1 MGLLRLK
8 PNLQKFNSQD
18 EEKKKKKKVKLEM
31 HDQQI
36 FKDGDEYYVWIYDP
50 VPLKTFLIGLLLGG
64 WLIEI
69 VFGER
74 DNFMPSRTCSFT
86 WTLHYYLL
94 ENL

>member
-50 VPLKTFLIGLLLGG
+50 VPLKTFLIGLLLGR
-64 WLIEI
+64 WLIE
-69 VFGER
+69 
-74 DNFMPSRTCSFT
+74 S
-86 WTLHYYLL
+86 L
-94 ENL
+94 ENTVISCQVEVGGGLLR

>member
-1 MGLLRLK
+1 MILVQSFANKDMGLLHLSVIFL
-8 PNLQKFNSQD
+8 NLNSQD

-64 WLIEI
+64 
-69 VFGER
+69 
-74 DNFMPSRTCSFT
+74 
-86 WTLHYYLL
+86 
-94 ENL
+94 

>member
-50 VPLKTFLIGLLLGG
+50 VPLKTFLIGLLLGR
-64 WLIEI
+64 WLIE
-69 VFGER
+69 
-74 DNFMPSRTCSFT
+74 S
-86 WTLHYYLL
+86 L
-94 ENL
+94 ENTVISCQVEGGGLLR